1 MKAMILAAGEGTRLR
16 PLTRDRPKPM
26 LDLAGRPLIAHLIEL
41 VRRHGVTEIA
51 VNLHHRPEALRSY
64 LGDGSAL
71 GVRITYSHED
81 TLLGTAGAVKKLARF
96 FDETFFVLY
105 GDVLTDMDLSSLA
118 SFHLRQR
125 PLLTMALHEAE
136 DPTRCGIVE
145 IDGRGLVKR
154 FVEKP
159 GPREIFSRWANA
171 GVYVVEPDALR
182 WVPEDSFFDFGSD
195 LIPLLI
201 QNKAPVMGYVSAG
214 YFLDIGS
221 SARYRQAQSDL
232 ASGLL
237 IAGPSPG
244 KAGSMQSSG

>member
-16 PLTRDRPKPM
+16 PLTIDRPKPM

-41 VRRHGVTEIA
+41 LRRHGVTEIA
-51 VNLHHRPEALRSY
+51 VNLHHRPEALQSY

-71 GVRITYSHED
+71 GVHVTYSYED
-81 TLLGTAGAVKKLARF
+81 TLLGTAGAVKKLASF

-105 GDVLTDMDLSSLA
+105 GDVLTDMDLSALA
-118 SFHLRQR
+118 AFHQRWR
-125 PLLTMALHEAE
+125 PLLTIALHGAE

-145 IDGRGLVKR
+145 IDGKGRVKR

-159 GPREIFSRWANA
+159 EMREVFSPWANA
-171 GVYVVEPDALR
+171 GVYVVEPEALLR
-182 WVPEDSFFDFGSD
+182 VPEDSFFDFGSD

-201 QNKAPVMGYVSAG
+201 EAGAPVMGYVSAG

-221 SARYRQAQSDL
+221 PARYRQAQSDL

-237 IAGPSPG
+237 IGV
-244 KAGSMQSSG
+244 SGEVPALERMESA

>member
-16 PLTRDRPKPM
+16 PLTSDRPKPM

-41 VRRHGVTEIA
+41 LRRHGVTEIA
-51 VNLHHRPEALRSY
+51 VNLHHKPEALQSY
-64 LGDGSAL
+64 LGDGAAL
-71 GVRITYSHED
+71 GVRITYSYED
-81 TLLGTAGAVKKLARF
+81 ALMGTAGAVKKIARF
-96 FDETFFVLY
+96 FDERFFVLY

-125 PLLTMALHEAE
+125 PLLTMALHRAE

-145 IDGRGLVKR
+145 IDTRGRVKR

-159 GPREIFSRWANA
+159 APPDVFSPWANA
-171 GVYVVEPDALR
+171 GVYVIEPEALR
-182 WVPEDSFFDFGSD
+182 WVPEDAFFDFGSD

-201 QNKAPVMGYVSAG
+201 QENAPVMGYVSAG

-221 SARYRQAQSDL
+221 PARYQQAQCDL

-237 IAGPSPG
+237 IARSFTQGSG
-244 KAGSMQSSG
+244 KYAGQ